1 MYMCEKGEGK
11 LTEGGKRGF
20 ICGENT
26 SNTESERE
34 DGWEIIDKI
43 NNPHQ
48 KGIYV
53 ADKVEIEDYYMV
65 EMTQGGN

>member
-11 LTEGGKRGF
+11 LTEGGQRIF
-20 ICGENT
+20 ISGENT
-26 SNTESERE
+26 SDTEGERE
-34 DGWEIIDKI
+34 VVWEIIDKI

-53 ADKVEIEDYYMV
+53 AHKVDIEDDYIV
-65 EMTQGGN
+65 